1 MHNFPMQTFT
11 NSIPLT
17 HLAAFKAYGPDA
29 ATFLQS
35 QLTQDVVSL
44 SPQVYTLAGYCSA
57 KGRLLANFIIW
68 RTEPDAFMLVCS
80 ADLLPA
86 LVKRLSMFVLRAKCQ
101 FEVLDLSW
109 VLYGIWRDA
118 LSTPPAAKIIP
129 SGQVQTTPSGWMLGL
144 PDAPPHESGIPAISR
159 QIALI
164 QTQPKHGAPTTPSTP
179 KDQLDA
185 WRLSDIDSGFP
196 WVVASTSDQFVPQMI
211 NWEVLSGINFKK
223 GCYPGQ
229 EVVARTQYRGTLKRR
244 MFLMEFPVACSAGD
258 EIFTSEEPDQP
269 IGMVVNAAPVFSSHG
284 QNTVVYRALVSMK
297 LEYLP
302 QPEKMEKPARIRIGT
317 GDAAV
322 FDLAPCLRPLPY
334 TWEEPQKS

>member
-1 MHNFPMQTFT
+1 MQITHHPIHL
-11 NSIPLT
+11 N
-17 HLAAFKAYGPDA
+17 HLAAFKAYGPDS

-35 QLTQDVVSL
+35 QLTQEILTL
-44 SPQVYTLAGYCSA
+44 SPQAYTLAGYCSA

-101 FEVLDLSW
+101 FEVLDSSW
-109 VLYGIWRDA
+109 VLYGIWGDA
-118 LSTPPAAKIIP
+118 LSAPNAVPILT
-129 SGQVQTTPSGWMLGL
+129 GQVQTTPHGWLLGL
-144 PDAPPHESGIPAISR
+144 PNAPSHESGEPAIPR

-164 QTQPKHGAPTTPSTP
+164 QTKTTDTPLRFPSSHEH
-179 KDQLDA
+179 LDA
-185 WRLSDIDSGFP
+185 WRLWDINSGFP
-196 WVVASTSDQFVPQMI
+196 WIVAATADQFVPQMI

-244 MFLMEFPVACSAGD
+244 MFLMEFPVACRAGD
-258 EIFTSEEPDQP
+258 EIFTLEEPDQP
-269 IGMVVNAAPVFSSHG
+269 IGVVVNAAAVVGS
-284 QNTVVYRALVSMK
+284 QAKNTEVYRALISMK
-297 LEYLP
+297 LEAILH
-302 QPEKMEKPARIRIGT
+302 PEKTIRIHIEPNT
-317 GDAAV
+317 PA

-334 TWEEPQKS
+334 SWEEPQDS